1 MYYELKLCAIILL
14 FPPFKGADLVYT
26 MVHKLFR
33 KLRHSKYLRFFF
45 RHAISAIYGD
55 MTDDDFNTWLGK
67 TPKQSAVA
75 FTKQVAR
82 ECNDRNSSETLVT
95 LARGKLRDAGTLDKI
110 MAKGRLGG
118 VKLER
123 RAGLGRLY
131 SRAASHNCMP
141 GFAELE
147 TWTKGQLEAAL
158 GLSLDD
164 VGETGQGDLIKLKE
178 TDAARFEQVRR
189 LNGLIHLGLEE
200 AHAQIIESVRTMM
213 NDELHR
219 LVRQVRIAARRMP
232 SVFPENA
239 HCVSTCATH
248 NDSLVRLLP
257 SRVPLFA
264 PPFCRV
270 GGRHLTIM

>member
-1 MYYELKLCAIILL
+1 
-14 FPPFKGADLVYT
+14 
-26 MVHKLFR
+26 
-33 KLRHSKYLRFFF
+33 
-45 RHAISAIYGD
+45 
-55 MTDDDFNTWLGK
+55 
-67 TPKQSAVA
+67 
-75 FTKQVAR
+75 
-82 ECNDRNSSETLVT
+82 
-95 LARGKLRDAGTLDKI
+95 
-110 MAKGRLGG
+110 
-118 VKLER
+118 
-123 RAGLGRLY
+123 
-131 SRAASHNCMP
+131 MP

-219 LVRQVRIAARRMP
+219 LVRQVRIAARKMP